1 MTNEKMYPMRSSRR
15 SRYRG
20 RIKLAYID
28 LLDELMDHKKAHG
41 DKERDILFA
50 TRLCREMMTH
60 GENDRNLYS
69 SAMIETR
76 DVAFFPRRRPRNL
89 FVRARYF
96 RFDYEEIVSGIFR
109 QTCVFEQHFE
119 NARAHFFRV
128 IRAKA
133 TE

>member
-69 SAMIETR
+69 SAMIE
-76 DVAFFPRRRPRNL
+76 RRETLR
-89 FVRARYF
+89 
-96 RFDYEEIVSGIFR
+96 
-109 QTCVFEQHFE
+109 
-119 NARAHFFRV
+119 FFRDGDRV
-128 IRAKA
+128 IYLSERDISVSITRKL
-133 TE
+133 